1 MMVKQVFLSPLV
13 DQLTGFVQ
21 VTKIQ
26 MIQHLF
32 NSCRAIGKTDLEEN
46 VVKMTGLYDPVEP
59 LAQLIDELKK
69 GMHMQEGRRLLTR

>member
-1 MMVKQVFLSPLV
+1 MVLKQVFLYPLI

-21 VTKIQ
+21 VTKIK
-26 MIQHLF
+26 MIQHPF